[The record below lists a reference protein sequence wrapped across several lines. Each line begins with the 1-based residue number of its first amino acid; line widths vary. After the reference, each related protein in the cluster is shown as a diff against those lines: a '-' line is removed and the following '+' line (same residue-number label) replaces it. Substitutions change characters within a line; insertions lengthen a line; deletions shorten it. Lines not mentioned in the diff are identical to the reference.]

1 MFWGDSAGVLRMP
14 GAPISVGIAMKSHD
28 ETSRLLRSHA
38 GCSEEGVG
46 QRGTKSF
53 CGSVAFLAPEI
64 LLRKGPVRS
73 FSSAS
78 AVPALSTDVEG
89 HNHTV
94 DIYNLGVLL
103 YDMLTG
109 LPPSSAQDCLT
120 AFTSCHILVPK
131 VLSPRQGDPLYKH
144 QACSSRGP
152 CRCRSHMM
160 HHEAMCSVPCA
171 GATLCVAHRT
181 LLH

>member
-1 MFWGDSAGVLRMP
+1 MPIWLSSPLTTLPDSR
-14 GAPISVGIAMKSHD
+14 
-28 ETSRLLRSHA
+28 RLTLSARRR
-38 GCSEEGVG
+38 V
-46 QRGTKSF
+46 
-53 CGSVAFLAPEI
+53 
-64 LLRKGPVRS
+64 
-73 FSSAS
+73 SAS
-78 AVPALSTDVEG
+78 GAQSRFVARSPFWLQRFSCGKAGSIFRPSVSCATLISCDVGG

-109 LPPSSAQDCLT
+109 LPPSSAQDC
-120 AFTSCHILVPK
+120 FTELASCHILVPK

-152 CRCRSHMM
+152 CRRLHRM
-160 HHEAMCSVPCA
+160 HHETTCSDPRA
-171 GATLCVAHRT
+171 GAAVCVAHRT

>member
-1 MFWGDSAGVLRMP
+1 M
-14 GAPISVGIAMKSHD
+14 
-28 ETSRLLRSHA
+28 
-38 GCSEEGVG
+38 
-46 QRGTKSF
+46 TKLPDF
-53 CGSVAFLAPEI
+53 CGLTLAAR
-64 LLRKGPVRS
+64 RKV
-73 FSSAS
+73 SAS
-78 AVPALSTDVEG
+78 GVQSPFVAPSPFWLPRFSCGKARSGLFLVLHVPALSTDVEG